1 MRLMLSN
8 HASYVKSNVALIS
21 KLYSG
26 RQRSV
31 CLLMQTGL
39 GLTVGMFG
47 GTISHVSG
55 IEVNMV
61 HNSKFGLHE
70 TLISLHGV
78 AGCLASHT

>member
-1 MRLMLSN
+1 MVSN
-8 HASYVKSNVALIS
+8 HASYVKSNIALIR
-21 KLYSG
+21 LV
-26 RQRSV
+26 SV
-31 CLLMQTGL
+31 SLNITYCLLIQTGL

-78 AGCLASHT
+78 AGCSTSHS

>member
-1 MRLMLSN
+1 
-8 HASYVKSNVALIS
+8 
-21 KLYSG
+21 
-26 RQRSV
+26 
-31 CLLMQTGL
+31 MQTGL
-39 GLTVGMFG
+39 GLTVGMVG

-78 AGCLASHT
+78 AGCLASHS